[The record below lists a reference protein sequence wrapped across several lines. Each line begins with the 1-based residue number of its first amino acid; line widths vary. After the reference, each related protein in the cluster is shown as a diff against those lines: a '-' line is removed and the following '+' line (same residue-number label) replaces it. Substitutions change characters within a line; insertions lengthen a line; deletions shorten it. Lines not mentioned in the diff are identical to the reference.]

1 MNELQQALRILV
13 ALAFLIAAGAK
24 LALLPTGLSRVG
36 MEVAASLGRG
46 TIVAI
51 AVAELLGAAAL
62 VAPALVGAPDAV
74 ARVAAAGLSVLLIGA
89 AWMQITRRRSLGAAI
104 ALALLAVT
112 ATLAI
117 SSSPATALL

>member
-1 MNELQQALRILV
+1 MNELQQTLRILV
-13 ALAFLIAAGAK
+13 ALAFLLAGGAK
-24 LALLPTGLSRVG
+24 LALPPAGLSRIG

-46 TIVAI
+46 AIVAI
-51 AVAELLGAAAL
+51 AVVELLGAAAL
-62 VAPALVGAPDAV
+62 AAPALFGAPDAV
-74 ARVAAAGLSVLLIGA
+74 ARLAAAGLSVLLIGA

-117 SSSPATALL
+117 SSSPTTGLL

>member
-1 MNELQQALRILV
+1 MNELQQTLRILV

-24 LALLPTGLSRVG
+24 LVLPPAGLSRVG

-46 TIVAI
+46 AVVAI
-51 AVAELLGAAAL
+51 AVVELLGAAAL
-62 VAPALVGAPDAV
+62 VTPALFGAPDAV

-104 ALALLAVT
+104 ALGLLAVT
-112 ATLAI
+112 VTLAV
-117 SSSPATALL
+117 SGSPTTGVL